1 MKRLLIVAALGAMA
15 FGGYSYANYYVS
27 KEARKDVDDYLL
39 QLQAQTGLDVRYK
52 EISSNLFNQSLELNR
67 VVVKGPDG
75 VQFADIDSIEL
86 AGFNPMQASDN
97 TRMAINNMT
106 FMGPVVVEMQELD
119 GERINVVSEFN
130 YSADNGDAD
139 TKTVINAGKLADVE
153 FSFAMTNSQSLMALR
168 QQFEELEQNGQ
179 GNLQQQLALQ
189 SQLMTAMTE
198 LVPKS
203 FSFKLDNNGKLK
215 DLIQRV
221 IAEQGLT
228 YEQFQQQAQQHL
240 SMSPAPQTLRD
251 AALGFIEGTE
261 QFKVSVSLPEGTT
274 VAQVNE
280 QMMTLMGHPEELA
293 KYFNLKAS
301 GK

>member
-1 MKRLLIVAALGAMA
+1 MKRLLIVAGLGVMT

-52 EISSNLFNQSLELNR
+52 EISSNFFNQSLALNT
-67 VVVKGPDG
+67 VALKGPDG
-75 VQFADIDSIEL
+75 VQFADIGSIEL
-86 AGFNPMQASDN
+86 AGFYPVQPSDH
-97 TRMAINNMT
+97 TRMAIKDMT
-106 FMGPVVVEMQELD
+106 FMGPMVVNIQELE

-130 YSADNGDAD
+130 YSAANGDAD
-139 TKTVINAGKLADVE
+139 AKTVINAGKLADVE
-153 FSFAMTNSQSLMALR
+153 LRFAMTNSQALMGLH
-168 QQFEELEQNGQ
+168 QQFEELDKKGR

-198 LVPKS
+198 VVPKS

-221 IAEQGLT
+221 VAEQGMT
-228 YEQFQQQAQQHL
+228 YEQFQQQMQQHIN
-240 SMSPAPQTLRD
+240 MSPTPQGLRD

-261 QFKVSVSLPEGTT
+261 QFKVSMALPEGTT

-280 QMMTLMGHPEELA
+280 QMMSLMGQPEELA